1 VAGTVRLHREGS
13 LAILTLDHPPAQILS
28 HRART
33 GLMRAL
39 ERAEADA
46 DVRAVVMGDA
56 ASGFPGPVHP
66 REFGAPLAAPT
77 PADLAEMIEG
87 METPVVALLAGT
99 VSGAGAEL
107 ALAAAAR
114 VTIPSA
120 RIGFCDVLIG
130 LPPSAGA
137 TQRLPRL
144 IGAHHALT
152 LLLSGRNYPADSA
165 VAAEIFDAILPAAG
179 AEAKARD
186 LALALAAAP
195 DRPRSR
201 DRAEGFADAAAYQAE
216 LARRRATTAPD
227 DRLAAAV
234 FRAVEAAQLF
244 PFDAGLELERE
255 LFAEIAAGDRARGL
269 RHALLAETRV
279 SAGIKAPPVALAG
292 VLALGPGAARL
303 CATLAR
309 RGIGV
314 IVHEPDR
321 HRAARFA
328 AALRRELAAG
338 AQASAWRGLAGAR
351 PEERVVIQQDIGA
364 LATAELLLDLSADE
378 PAAKS
383 AALIALDAL
392 PGSDGP
398 VLSLTRHLDTAALA
412 PRQAAARV
420 IGLHLPERPFPARLA
435 ELAVGAETSARAHAR
450 ARRFMQQLRRVP
462 VRVAPADGLAG
473 PALAGA
479 MFEAADVLVRI
490 GLDPLEIDGALM
502 RSGFARGPYHLLAG
516 MAAEAHAARQDRRG
530 RPPGLSVL
538 MARAGLRLGQGCD
551 AEREAAALRD
561 LVGAARG
568 TGRAV
573 SGNGWGDAEIHA
585 AILGALVN
593 EGARLLDAETV
604 ARPLVIDVA
613 MVQGY
618 GFPRHLGGP
627 MQAAEMTGL
636 GPLTRAM
643 RALAALDKSVW
654 APHPLLAD
662 LMKNGLTFSDL
673 NL

>member
-1 VAGTVRLHREGS
+1 MTGGVRMHRDGAVAVLG
-13 LAILTLDHPPAQILS
+13 LDHPPAQVLS
-28 HRART
+28 QRLRK
-33 GLMRAL
+33 GLMTAL
-39 ERAEADA
+39 RQAED
-46 DVRAVVMGDA
+46 DPEVRAVILGE
-56 ASGFPGPVHP
+56 ASGGFPGQVHP

-77 PADLAEMIEG
+77 PADLADMIEA
-87 METPVVALLAGT
+87 METPVVALVAGT
-99 VSGAGAEL
+99 VAGAGAEL

-114 VTIPSA
+114 VAVASA
-120 RIGFCDVLIG
+120 RFGFCDTLIG

-152 LLLSGRNYPADSA
+152 LLLSGRNYPADSEVA
-165 VAAEIFDAILPAAG
+165 RGVFDAVLPPVAAE
-179 AEAKARD
+179 ARARE
-186 LALALAAAP
+186 LAFALADAP
-195 DRPRSR
+195 DRPRAR
-201 DRAEGFADAAAYQAE
+201 DRTDGFADAAAYQAE
-216 LARRRATTAPD
+216 LARRRAVAAPD

-244 PFDAGLELERE
+244 PFEAGLDLERE
-255 LFAEIAAGDRARGL
+255 LFDEIAASDRARGL
-269 RHALLAETRV
+269 RHALLVETRV

-292 VLALGPGAARL
+292 MLALGPGAARL

-314 IVHEPDR
+314 IVHEPDPE
-321 HRAARFA
+321 RAARFA
-328 AALRRELAAG
+328 AALRRELATR
-338 AQASAWRGLAGAR
+338 AQVSAWRGTAGER
-351 PEERVVIQQDIGA
+351 PEERVVIQPDLEA
-364 LATAELLLDLSADE
+364 LATAELLIDLSADE
-378 PAAKS
+378 AKAKS
-383 AALIALDAL
+383 AALVALEAL
-392 PGSDGP
+392 PGGEAP
-398 VLSLTRHLDTAALA
+398 VLSRTRHLDTAALA
-412 PRQAAARV
+412 PPRAAARV
-420 IGLHLPERPFPARLA
+420 IGLHLPDRPFPARLA
-435 ELAVGAETSARAHAR
+435 ELVVGSDTSARAHAR
-450 ARRFMQQLRRVP
+450 ARRFMQQLRRIP
-462 VRVAPADGLAG
+462 IRVAPADALAG

-551 AEREAAALRD
+551 PEREAAALRD

-573 SGNGWGDAEIHA
+573 SGHGWGDAEIHA

-593 EGARLLDAETV
+593 EGARLLDAGTV

-643 RALAALDKSVW
+643 RALAALDKTVW

-673 NL
+673 NA

>member
-1 VAGTVRLHREGS
+1 MAGTVRLHREGS

-77 PADLAEMIEG
+77 PADLAQMIEG

-114 VTIPSA
+114 VAIPSA

-179 AEAKARD
+179 AEAKARN

-216 LARRRATTAPD
+216 LARRRATAAPD

-338 AQASAWRGLAGAR
+338 AQASAWRGMAGAR

-412 PRQAAARV
+412 PRRAAARV
-420 IGLHLPERPFPARLA
+420 IGLHLPERPFPARLG
-435 ELAVGAETSARAHAR
+435 ELAVGADTSARAHAR

-479 MFEAADVLVRI
+479 MLEAADVLVRI

-551 AEREAAALRD
+551 AEREAAALGD

-573 SGNGWGDAEIHA
+573 SGHGWGDAEIHA